1 MRDMIATGVVRFSFL
16 AALFSFPAQEIV
28 AQNGQVDGLVRDRLG
43 NGISGVEVRV
53 VESGA
58 RTSTDNEGRFRLRG
72 LPDSIVTLEARK
84 PGYLGSTAVVELRSG
99 SIGNAM
105 ITLVPGPDRVS
116 AFEATPPGGVVGRD
130 TAAAKARYAEIVGRQ
145 QAGTG
150 AFITRAQIERTS
162 VFNTIELLAEV
173 PGIQVQPGRVVFPR
187 CANATDEVA
196 VLIDGVQQRPSPR
209 AASLGS
215 GAVVAEMLSRVS
227 ASQIETMEVYR
238 ALTELPDG
246 LNTNACAAIV
256 IQTRAGPPPA
266 PADTARR
273 APADTTRRTR

>member
-1 MRDMIATGVVRFSFL
+1 MIATGAVRFSFL
-16 AALFSFPAQEIV
+16 AALFSFSAREIV

-43 NGISGVEVRV
+43 NGISGVEIRV

-58 RTSTDNEGRFRLRG
+58 RTSTDAEGRFRLRG

-84 PGYLGSTAVVELRSG
+84 AGYLGSTAVVELRSG
-99 SIGNAM
+99 SIGNTM

-145 QAGTG
+145 QTGTG

-187 CANATDEVA
+187 CSNATDEVA
-196 VLIDGVQQRPSPR
+196 VLIDGARQRPSPR

-238 ALTELPDG
+238 GLTEVPDD
-246 LNTNACAAIV
+246 LNVNACAAIV

-273 APADTTRRTR
+273 APADTTRRTP